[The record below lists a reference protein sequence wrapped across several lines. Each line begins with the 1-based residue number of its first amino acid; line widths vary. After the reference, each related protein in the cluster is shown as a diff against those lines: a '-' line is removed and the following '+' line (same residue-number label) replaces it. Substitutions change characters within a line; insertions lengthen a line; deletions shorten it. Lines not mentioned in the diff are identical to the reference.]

1 MNRRRDEY
9 EEKVAAN
16 PYDYDAWFDYLR
28 LEETEGMDHEKTRG
42 WSDVFLYI
50 LYMLSSHEKFLFFP
64 PELRKVKGMIV
75 FLRFACN
82 L

>member
-50 LYMLSSHEKFLFFP
+50 LYMLSLH
-64 PELRKVKGMIV
+64 
-75 FLRFACN
+75 
-82 L
+82 